1 MPPTVVQAIRPDAKR
16 AAVINEFGDL
26 DLEIQHMAPKAAR
39 HKLLKDEIVS
49 WSKDEDG
56 EKPCV
61 FPADRW
67 TVQFMPRENRRTIFD
82 PRKAF
87 NALKKIIGMD
97 ATMALVDVPL
107 GAGIDKFIPE
117 EQHKLFLTRAHTGP
131 RSMTV
136 IPTAP
141 PPPKAA

>member
-1 MPPTVVQAIRPDAKR
+1 MEPSPVKCIRPDADR
-16 AAVINEFGDL
+16 RAVIDEYGDL
-26 DLEIQHMAPKAAR
+26 NLQIEHLAPQVAR
-39 HKLLKDEIVS
+39 HAVLKAEIVS
-49 WSKDEDG
+49 WSKDQDG
-56 EKPCV
+56 AKPCV

-87 NALKKIIGMD
+87 AMLKKVIGIE

-117 EQHKLFLTRAHTGP
+117 DKHKLFLVQDRTGP
-131 RSMTV
+131 RTMKC

-141 PPPKAA
+141 PPKAA